1 MKTKQVHFRS
11 YNYEKIEKKQ
21 IYLHHTAGG
30 PSGEQV
36 FQYWESQAN
45 KVATCVAI
53 SNDGTIVQGFG
64 SECWAYH
71 LGLGTKHFM
80 GQGLRY
86 LPLDR
91 MSIGIEICNY
101 GPLTQKGGKYYNY
114 VGGEIKK
121 EDVTTLDKP
130 YKGYKLWQSYT
141 DEQIESVKELLIHW
155 NNKYGIDLS
164 YNEDI
169 WDVSKRALQGEEGV
183 FTHNSVRPDKT
194 DVYPCP
200 KLIAMLK
207 SLTKEK

>member
-36 FQYWESQAN
+36 FAYWETQPH

-53 SNDGTIVQGFG
+53 SNDGTIVQGFP

-80 GQGLRY
+80 SQGLRY

-155 NNKYGIDLS
+155 NTKYGIDLT

-169 WDVSKRALQGEEGV
+169 WDVTKRALKGEEGV
-183 FTHNSVRPDKT
+183 FTHNSVRPDKA
-194 DVYPCP
+194 DVYPHP

-207 SLTKEK
+207 SLTKK

>member
-155 NNKYGIDLS
+155 NTKYGIDLS

>member
-36 FQYWESQAN
+36 FAYWETQPH

-71 LGLGTKHFM
+71 LGLGTKHFL

-130 YKGYKLWQSYT
+130 YKGYKHWQSYT

-155 NNKYGIDLS
+155 ATKYGIDLT

-169 WDVSKRALQGEEGV
+169 WDVTKRALKGEEGV
-183 FTHNSVRPDKT
+183 FTHNSVRPDKA
-194 DVYPCP
+194 DVYPHP

-207 SLTKEK
+207 SLTKK

>member
-36 FQYWESQAN
+36 FAYWETQPH

-53 SNDGTIVQGFG
+53 SNDGTIVQGFP

-80 GQGLRY
+80 SQGLRY

-155 NNKYGIDLS
+155 NTKYGIDLT

-169 WDVSKRALQGEEGV
+169 WDVTKRALKGEEGV
-183 FTHNSVRPDKT
+183 FTHNSVRPDKA
-194 DVYPCP
+194 DVYPHP
-200 KLIAMLK
+200 KLIEMLK
-207 SLTKEK
+207 SLTKK

>member
-11 YNYEKIEKKQ
+11 YNYERIEKKQ

-36 FQYWESQAN
+36 FQYWETQAN

-71 LGLGTKHFM
+71 LGLGTSVFLKH
-80 GQGLRY
+80 QLPY

-91 MSIGIEICNY
+91 SSIGIEICNY

-141 DEQIESVKELLIHW
+141 DEQIESVKELLLHW
-155 NNKYGIDLS
+155 ATKYGIDLT

-169 WDVSKRALQGEEGV
+169 WDVSKRALKGEEGV
-183 FTHNSVRPDKT
+183 FTHNSVRHDKA
-194 DVYPCP
+194 DVYPHP

-207 SLTKEK
+207 SLTKK

>member
-11 YNYEKIEKKQ
+11 YNYEKIQKKQ

-36 FQYWESQAN
+36 FAYWETQPH

-71 LGLGTKHFM
+71 LGLGTKHFL
-80 GQGLRY
+80 GQGLPF

-101 GPLTQKGGKYYNY
+101 GTLTQKGGKYYNY

-155 NNKYGIDLS
+155 ATKYGIDLT

-169 WDVSKRALQGEEGV
+169 WDVSKRALKGEEGV
-183 FTHNSVRPDKT
+183 FTHNSVRPDKA
-194 DVYPCP
+194 DVYPHP

-207 SLTKEK
+207 SLTKK

>member
-80 GQGLRY
+80 SQGLPF

-91 MSIGIEICNY
+91 SSIGIEICNY

-121 EDVTTLDKP
+121 DDVIELDKP
-130 YKGYKLWQSYT
+130 YKGYKYWQNYT
-141 DEQIESVKELLIHW
+141 DAQIESVKELLLHW
-155 NNKYGIDLS
+155 STKYGIDLT

-169 WDVSKRALQGEEGV
+169 WEVSKRALKGEEGV
-183 FTHNSVRPDKT
+183 FTHNSVRPDKA
-194 DVYPCP
+194 DVYPHP

-207 SLTKEK
+207 SLTKK

>member
-11 YNYEKIEKKQ
+11 YNYEKIQKKQ

-36 FQYWESQAN
+36 FAYWETQPH

-80 GQGLRY
+80 SQGLRY

-155 NNKYGIDLS
+155 NTKYGIDLT

-169 WDVSKRALQGEEGV
+169 WDVTKRALKGEEGV
-183 FTHNSVRPDKT
+183 FTHNSVRPDKA
-194 DVYPCP
+194 DVYPHP

-207 SLTKEK
+207 SLTKK

>member
-36 FQYWESQAN
+36 FAYWETQPH

-80 GQGLRY
+80 SQGLRY

-91 MSIGIEICNY
+91 SSIGIEICNY

-155 NNKYGIDLS
+155 NTKYGIDLT

-169 WDVSKRALQGEEGV
+169 WDVTKRALKGEEGV
-183 FTHNSVRPDKT
+183 FTHNSVRPDKA

-207 SLTKEK
+207 SLTKK